1 MDWDRVHKETVT
13 ALIEVNVTPQ
23 SKDGFDRI
31 AERIYQYDEVESMYL
46 MSGSFDLT
54 VIISGRTLRQV
65 AQFVGERLA
74 PIQGEKIQGKTSGV
88 PSPGPGGKGV
98 HLRMNY
104 EHILNERIQNVKP
117 SGIRKFFDILEE
129 MTDAISLGIG
139 EPDFV
144 TPWHIR
150 DAGIY
155 SLERGRTKY
164 TSNAGMLQLR
174 REIAS
179 YLNRRFD
186 LQYDY
191 ASQILVTVGG
201 SEAIDLALRV
211 LVNPGDEVIVPVPS
225 FVCYGP
231 LAEMAGGVPR
241 YLTLK
246 AENQF
251 RLTPEE
257 LESAITDKTK
267 VLVLPFPSNPTGGTM
282 ERKDLEAIAQVLR
295 GTDIMVIS
303 DEIYAELTYG
313 RRHVSLA
320 NLTDMYDRTI
330 VVNGFSKSHAMTGWR
345 MGYVCAPQPII
356 APTTSQ
362 YAAVEAM
369 RNGDGDIEH
378 MREEYDRRRRYLVE
392 NLNRIGLPCFEPKG
406 AFYVFPD
413 IRSTGLTS
421 EEFCER
427 FLLEEKVA
435 VIPGSAF
442 GPGGDIA
449 EAVARMDNFLTNLR
463 RKQGREENI

>member
-1 MDWDRVHKETVT
+1 
-13 ALIEVNVTPQ
+13 
-23 SKDGFDRI
+23 
-31 AERIYQYDEVESMYL
+31 
-46 MSGSFDLT
+46 
-54 VIISGRTLRQV
+54 
-65 AQFVGERLA
+65 
-74 PIQGEKIQGKTSGV
+74 
-88 PSPGPGGKGV
+88 
-98 HLRMNY
+98 MNY
-104 EHILNERIQNVKP
+104 ENILNQRIQGVKP

-155 SLERGRTKY
+155 SLERGHTKY
-164 TSNAGMLQLR
+164 TSNAGLLQLR
-174 REIAS
+174 REIAA

-191 ASQILVTVGG
+191 AHQIVVTVGG
-201 SEAIDLALRV
+201 SEGIDLALRC
-211 LVNPGDEVIVPVPS
+211 LLNPGDEVIIPTPS

-231 LAEMAGGVPR
+231 LTEMSGGVPK
-241 YLTLK
+241 YLELK
-246 AENQF
+246 VENKF

-257 LESAITDKTK
+257 LRAAITPNTK
-267 VLVLPFPSNPTGGTM
+267 VLVLPFPCNPTGGTM
-282 ERKDLEAIAQVLR
+282 DRQDLEAIAQVLE
-295 GTDIMVIS
+295 GTDIMVLS

-313 RRHVSLA
+313 QRHVSPA
-320 NLTDMYDRTI
+320 NLTSLKDRTV

-345 MGYVCAPQPII
+345 MGYVCGPEPVIQQMLKLHQFGIMS

-369 RNGDGDIEH
+369 RNGDPDIEH

-392 NLNRIGLPCFEPKG
+392 NLNRIGLSCFEPKG

-413 IRSTGLTS
+413 IRSTGLSS

-427 FLLEEKVA
+427 FLMEEKVA

-442 GPGGDIA
+442 GPGGEGFVRACYAASMKDIA
-449 EAVARMDNFLTNLR
+449 ESVARLDNFLANLR
-463 RKQGREENI
+463 RKQGRGEG

>member
-1 MDWDRVHKETVT
+1 
-13 ALIEVNVTPQ
+13 
-23 SKDGFDRI
+23 
-31 AERIYQYDEVESMYL
+31 
-46 MSGSFDLT
+46 
-54 VIISGRTLRQV
+54 
-65 AQFVGERLA
+65 
-74 PIQGEKIQGKTSGV
+74 
-88 PSPGPGGKGV
+88 
-98 HLRMNY
+98 MNY
-104 EHILNERIQNVKP
+104 DNILNKRIQNIQP

-164 TSNAGMLQLR
+164 TSNAGLLQLR
-174 REIAS
+174 REIAA
-179 YLNRRFD
+179 YLERRFD
-186 LQYDY
+186 LRYDY
-191 ASQILVTVGG
+191 ASQVIVTVGG
-201 SEAIDLALRV
+201 SEGIDLAMRV
-211 LVNPGDEVIVPVPS
+211 LLEPGDEVIVPVPS

-231 LAEMAGGVPR
+231 LAEMAGGVPK
-241 YLTLK
+241 YLPLK
-246 AENQF
+246 AENEF

-257 LESAITDKTK
+257 LRSAITEKTK
-267 VLVLPFPSNPTGGTM
+267 ALILPFPCNPTGGTM
-282 ERKDLEAIAQVLR
+282 ERKDLEAIAEVLR
-295 GTDIMVIS
+295 DTDIMVIS

-313 RRHVSLA
+313 RRHVSPA
-320 NLTDMYDRTI
+320 NLTDMYDRTL

-345 MGYVCAPQPII
+345 MGYLCGPAPII
-356 APTTSQ
+356 QQALKLHQFGIMSAPTTSQ

-369 RNGDGDIEH
+369 RNGDQDIEH

-392 NLNRIGLPCFEPKG
+392 NLNRIGLSCFEPKG

-413 IRSTGLTS
+413 IRSTGLSS

-442 GPGGDIA
+442 GPGGEGFVRACYAASMKDIA

-463 RKQGREENI
+463 RKQGREG

>member
-1 MDWDRVHKETVT
+1 
-13 ALIEVNVTPQ
+13 
-23 SKDGFDRI
+23 
-31 AERIYQYDEVESMYL
+31 
-46 MSGSFDLT
+46 
-54 VIISGRTLRQV
+54 
-65 AQFVGERLA
+65 
-74 PIQGEKIQGKTSGV
+74 
-88 PSPGPGGKGV
+88 
-98 HLRMNY
+98 MNY
-104 EHILNERIQNVKP
+104 ENILNQRIQGVKP

-155 SLERGRTKY
+155 SLERGHTKY
-164 TSNAGMLQLR
+164 TSNAGLLQLR
-174 REIAS
+174 REIAA

-191 ASQILVTVGG
+191 AHQIVVTVGG
-201 SEAIDLALRV
+201 SEGIDLALRC
-211 LVNPGDEVIVPVPS
+211 LLNPGDEVIIPTPS

-231 LAEMAGGVPR
+231 LTEMSGGVPK
-241 YLTLK
+241 YLELK
-246 AENQF
+246 VENKF

-257 LESAITDKTK
+257 LRAAITPNTK
-267 VLVLPFPSNPTGGTM
+267 VLVLPFPCNPTGGTM
-282 ERKDLEAIAQVLR
+282 DRQDLEAIAQVLE
-295 GTDIMVIS
+295 GTDIMVLS

-313 RRHVSLA
+313 QRHVSPA
-320 NLTDMYDRTI
+320 NLTSLKDRTV

-345 MGYVCAPQPII
+345 MGYVCGPEPVIQQMLKLHQFGIMS

-369 RNGDGDIEH
+369 RNGDPDIEH

-392 NLNRIGLPCFEPKG
+392 NLNRIGLSCFEPKG

-413 IRSTGLTS
+413 IRSTGLSS

-427 FLLEEKVA
+427 FLMEEKVA

-442 GPGGDIA
+442 GPGGEGFVRACYAASMKDIA
-449 EAVARMDNFLTNLR
+449 ESVARLDNFLTILR
-463 RKQGREENI
+463 RKQGRGEG

>member
-1 MDWDRVHKETVT
+1 
-13 ALIEVNVTPQ
+13 
-23 SKDGFDRI
+23 
-31 AERIYQYDEVESMYL
+31 
-46 MSGSFDLT
+46 
-54 VIISGRTLRQV
+54 
-65 AQFVGERLA
+65 
-74 PIQGEKIQGKTSGV
+74 
-88 PSPGPGGKGV
+88 
-98 HLRMNY
+98 MNY
-104 EHILNERIQNVKP
+104 EEILNERIQNVKP

-174 REIAS
+174 REIAA

-211 LVNPGDEVIVPVPS
+211 LLNPGDEVIVPVPS

-231 LAEMAGGVPR
+231 LAEMAGGVPK
-241 YLTLK
+241 YLELK
-246 AENQF
+246 AEHQF
-251 RLTPEE
+251 RLTPEA
-257 LESAITDKTK
+257 LRGAITPRTK

-282 ERKDLEAIAQVLR
+282 DRKDLEAVAEVLR

-345 MGYVCAPQPII
+345 MGYVCAPKPVIAAMTKLHQFGIMS

-392 NLNRIGLPCFEPKG
+392 NLNRIGLSCFEPKG

-442 GPGGDIA
+442 GPGGEGFVRACYAASMKDIA

-463 RKQGREENI
+463 RKQEREG